1 MSIYSGMDTITEAP
15 LRTQTVASYRLG
27 QKLVLEIKNFKIRLK
42 VNFIHYFSTTACDN
56 RFKQNHIFLIKIKIF
71 HSD

>member
-27 QKLVLEIKNFKIRLK
+27 QKLVLEIKNFKIRL
-42 VNFIHYFSTTACDN
+42 
-56 RFKQNHIFLIKIKIF
+56 
-71 HSD
+71 